1 MVEKISYKLSKDKG
15 VAIYPLEDGYGVYC
29 AKNADL
35 NLLQEIQTLNGS
47 FKQIDWFEPEIFAD
61 KLGELH
67 TSEQDN
73 TEELMANLT
82 DDVDLQSLMEEL
94 PQAQDLMEEEQQAPV
109 IRLINGIFSEALRQG
124 ASDIHIE
131 TFEKYLLVRL
141 RVDGTLREI
150 LRPPRVL
157 ASMLVSRIKVI
168 SNLDIAEKR
177 QPQDGRITIKS
188 GGREVDIRVST
199 LPGVY
204 GERVVMRL
212 LDKKAA
218 LLSLEQLGMQEEVF
232 KKYSRLLKEP
242 NGIILATG
250 PTGSGK
256 TTSLYASLSTVNDRS
271 RNILTVEDPVEYALD
286 GVGQTPVNPKAGMT
300 FARGLRA
307 ILRQDPDI
315 VMIGEIRDLETAT
328 IAVQASL
335 TGHLVLSTLHTNSA
349 LGAITRLRDMGIES
363 FLLSSSLK
371 GVVAQRLVR
380 KLCDACKKEDAP
392 REAEIEILTSSKL
405 SNKSRVKTQKIDK
418 VYRPVG
424 CPACQFGGYKGR
436 VGLYE
441 LVVIDNK
448 LADLIHK
455 NAGEMQMAE
464 YAFSELP
471 TLLECGID
479 EVIKGNTSVEEVMR
493 VVEN

>member
-1 MVEKISYKLSKDKG
+1 MIKKIPYKLSKDKG
-15 VAIYPLEDGYGVYC
+15 VAVYPLEEGYGIYC
-29 AKNADL
+29 AKDADINFL
-35 NLLQEIQTLNGS
+35 NEVSRINGK
-47 FKQIDWFEPEIFAD
+47 FTNIDWFDAEIFVD

-67 TSEQDN
+67 SDSSQDE

-82 DDVDLQSLMEEL
+82 DDVDLQSLMDEL
-94 PQAQDLMEEEQQAPV
+94 PKAQDLLEDEQQAPV

-131 TFEKYLLVRL
+131 TFEQDLIVRL

-150 LRPPRVL
+150 LRPPRPL
-157 ASMLVSRIKVI
+157 AAMLVSRIKVI
-168 SNLDIAEKR
+168 SHLDIAEKR

-199 LPGVY
+199 LPGIH

-218 LLSLEQLGMQEEVF
+218 LLNLPQLGMQEQVLERF
-232 KKYSRLLKEP
+232 KRLLQEP

-256 TTSLYASLSTVNDRS
+256 TTSLYASLSWVNDKS
-271 RNILTVEDPVEYALD
+271 RNILTVEDPVEYALN
-286 GVGQTPVNPKAGMT
+286 GIGQTPVNPKAGMT

-349 LGAITRLRDMGIES
+349 LGAITRLRDMGIEA

-380 KLCDACKKEDAP
+380 KLCDHCKSEDEP
-392 REAEIEILTSSKL
+392 REAEREILGAG
-405 SNKSRVKTQKIDK
+405 VKK
-418 VYRPVG
+418 VYRAKG
-424 CPACQFGGYKGR
+424 CPVCQGSGYKGR
-436 VGLYE
+436 LGLYE
-441 LVVIDNK
+441 LVIVDST

-455 NAGEMQMAE
+455 NAGEAEMAKQ
-464 YAFSELP
+464 AFKKLP
-471 TLLECGID
+471 TLLQCGI
-479 EVIKGNTSVEEVMR
+479 EEIKAGNTSIEEVMR
-493 VVEN
+493 VVEQGQ